1 MSSPVFFYGHRNGP
15 FAAFSNWYPAE
26 FEWKG
31 VTWATSEHAFMSQK
45 APNDKAFQ
53 ARLADS
59 VDPADAKKW
68 GRKVKL
74 RSNWDQVKYDVM
86 IEVCYAKFSQNPELR
101 DLLLSTGDRV
111 LHEDCPDPWW
121 GGGPNYPR
129 GRDLLGKALMK
140 VRSRLQRE
148 G

>member
-1 MSSPVFFYGHRNGP
+1 
-15 FAAFSNWYPAE
+15 
-26 FEWKG
+26 
-31 VTWATSEHAFMSQK
+31 MSQK

-121 GGGPNYPR
+121 GGGPNYPQ

-140 VRSRLQRE
+140 VRSRLRRE
-148 G
+148 S